1 MHSNQSFSE
10 LIHRING
17 CINFVLYS
25 HSLKIE
31 VSMYALMHT
40 LQNTANT

>member
-1 MHSNQSFSE
+1 MHSNQSYYE
-10 LIHRING
+10 LIHMINE
-17 CINFVLYS
+17 CINFVFYS

-40 LQNTANT
+40 LQNTANA